1 MRSFG
6 EMIEWKMLSNGL
18 KNNDIKKIF
27 QLLIYTGKE
36 SEWFNNL
43 SGKLK
48 KKLLKM
54 EK

>member
-27 QLLIYTGKE
+27 QPFIYIGNGFWDE
-36 SEWFNNL
+36 FIDDINNHFY
-43 SGKLK
+43 
-48 KKLLKM
+48 
-54 EK
+54 

>member
-27 QLLIYTGKE
+27 QPLIYTGNGFWYE
-36 SEWFNNL
+36 FINDINNNL
-43 SGKLK
+43 H
-48 KKLLKM
+48 
-54 EK
+54 